1 MTPTEETALELVN
14 KFRRITDE
22 KGLRV
27 LKLEYAKQCA
37 LISVDEILDLNLG
50 LSNCDENNWEIEEF
64 YSEVKTE
71 IQKLN
76 YE

>member
-1 MTPTEETALELVN
+1 MTPKDKAQQLIYAFQAFTDRDNELE
-14 KFRRITDE
+14 F
-22 KGLRV
+22 
-27 LKLEYAKQCA
+27 AKQCA
-37 LISVDEILDLNLG
+37 YIAVDEILDLNLG